1 LPPIGSGSENY
12 GSASAYDKLELLSPR
27 YIYPGFTR
35 SRFRKMTT
43 ATEINQLFPRPLWQ
57 WFEQICAIPH
67 PSKHE
72 AALSEFIQQ
81 WAKSRNLPVVV
92 DHVGNL
98 IIRKPASAGM
108 EDRKTVV
115 IQAHL
120 DMVPQKNADKV
131 HDFVTDPI
139 QPWIDGEWVKAKGTT
154 LGSDNGI
161 GMASALAILGS
172 DEIKHGPLE
181 VLLTVDEE
189 AGMTGAFGL
198 QAGMLDAEILINT
211 DSEQEGEIYM
221 GCAGGVDAEITVP
234 MQWQA
239 ADQQHQAFTLNIAG
253 LKGGHSGVNIHLGRG
268 NANKLIARFLA
279 GHAAELQ
286 MALSEFKG
294 GSLRNAIPRE
304 AQCSFTIPADK
315 VDLLNQR
322 VGQYLAILQAELAT
336 AEPALKLS
344 LNSTALPANTM
355 QIAAQKK
362 LINLLN
368 ACPNGVI
375 RMSDEIAG
383 VTESSL
389 NLGVVTTES
398 EQVTVLCL
406 IRSLIDSGR
415 ENIESTLQSLS
426 DLSGAGI
433 TFSGCY
439 PGWKP
444 DTSSPVMAIV
454 KETYESIY
462 HKEPDIMVIHAGLE
476 CGLFKKHYPTLDMV
490 SIGPTI
496 RFPHGPD
503 EMVNITTV
511 GQYWTLLLAVLER
524 IPAKV
529 V

>member
-1 LPPIGSGSENY
+1 
-12 GSASAYDKLELLSPR
+12 
-27 YIYPGFTR
+27 
-35 SRFRKMTT
+35 MTT
-43 ATEINQLFPRPLWQ
+43 ASEINQLFPRPLWQ

-72 AALSEFIQQ
+72 AALSEHIQQ
-81 WAKSRNLPVVV
+81 WAKQRGLPVVV

-98 IIRKPASAGM
+98 IIRKPATAGM

-131 HDFVTDPI
+131 HDFTTDPI
-139 QPWIDGEWVKAKGTT
+139 QPWIDGEWVKATGTT
-154 LGSDNGI
+154 LGADNGI
-161 GMASALAILGS
+161 GMSSALAILGAE
-172 DEIKHGPLE
+172 DIRHGPLE

-198 QAGMLDAEILINT
+198 QAGMLNADILINT

-221 GCAGGVDAEITVP
+221 GCAGGVDAEISLP
-234 MQWQA
+234 LQWQA
-239 ADQQHQAFTLNIAG
+239 PAQQVAYTLSIAG

-268 NANKLIARFLA
+268 NANKLISRFLA
-279 GHAAELQ
+279 GHAAELGLS
-286 MALSEFKG
+286 LSEIKG

-304 AQCSFTIPADK
+304 AQCSFALDAAQLP
-315 VDLLNQR
+315 LLEQR
-322 VGQYLAILQAELAT
+322 IAQYQAILQTELAVV
-336 AEPALKLS
+336 EPALKLS
-344 LNSTALPANTM
+344 LQSTPLPAQVLQPAT
-355 QIAAQKK
+355 QKT
-362 LINLLN
+362 LINLIN
-368 ACPNGVI
+368 SCPNGVI
-375 RMSDEIAG
+375 RMSDEISG

-389 NLGVVTTES
+389 NVGVISTAQDKVTI
-398 EQVTVLCL
+398 LCL

-426 DLSGAGI
+426 DLAGAQI

-444 DTSSPVMAIV
+444 DTSSAVMAIV
-454 KETYESIY
+454 KDTYQSIY
-462 HKEPDIMVIHAGLE
+462 HKEPVIMVIHAGLE
-476 CGLFKKHYPTLDMV
+476 CGLFKKHYPDLDMV

-496 RFPHGPD
+496 RYPHGPD
-503 EMVNITTV
+503 EMVNIKTV

-524 IPAKV
+524 IPVK
-529 V
+529 

>member
-1 LPPIGSGSENY
+1 
-12 GSASAYDKLELLSPR
+12 
-27 YIYPGFTR
+27 
-35 SRFRKMTT
+35 MTT

-67 PSKHE
+67 PSGHE

-81 WAKSRNLPVVV
+81 WAKSRNLAVVV

-98 IIRKPASAGM
+98 IIRKPASPGM

-139 QPWIDGEWVKAKGTT
+139 LPWIDGEWVKATGTT

-161 GMASALAILGS
+161 GMASALAILGA
-172 DEIKHGPLE
+172 DDIKHGPLE

-234 MQWQA
+234 VQWQV
-239 ADQQHQAFTLNIAG
+239 ADQQQQAFTLSISG

-279 GHAAELQ
+279 GHVIELS

-304 AQCSFTIPADK
+304 AQCSFTLPADK
-315 VDLLNQR
+315 VALLTQR
-322 VGQYLAILQAELAT
+322 IAQYQAILQAELAAT
-336 AEPALKLS
+336 EPALKLTLS
-344 LNSTALPANTM
+344 NASAPSQTM
-355 QIAAQKK
+355 QSGSQKQ

-368 ACPNGVI
+368 ACPNGVM
-375 RMSDEIAG
+375 RMSDDIAG

-389 NLGVVTTES
+389 NVGVITTRADS
-398 EQVTVLCL
+398 VSVLCL

-426 DLSGAGI
+426 DLAGATI

-444 DTSSPVMAIV
+444 DTTSPVMAIV
-454 KETYESIY
+454 KATYESIY
-462 HKEPDIMVIHAGLE
+462 HKEPEIMVIHAGLE
-476 CGLFKKHYPTLDMV
+476 CGLFKKHYPHLDMV

-524 IPAKV
+524 IPAKAA
-529 V
+529 